1 MTIESSLN
9 DVVAQVIDRHRHRP
23 KISPT
28 WIATEAMTQIDPERR
43 SVEMVYS
50 GCHLHLRQVARQM
63 LAHID
68 PLKRKLDETGEL
80 FEDDLQWRYPSAR
93 QAGDEPEYVLLDS
106 LSDDDYVL
114 NIDRLRK
121 EGGTKL
127 RHADRLEAHWT
138 SKRAAA

>member
-1 MTIESSLN
+1 MTLETSLN
-9 DVVAQVIDRHRHRP
+9 DVVAQVIDRHRYRP

-68 PLKRKLDETGEL
+68 PMKRKLDETGEL

-93 QAGDEPEYVLLDS
+93 QSGDEPEYVLLDS
-106 LSDDDYVL
+106 LTDDDYEL
-114 NIDRLRK
+114 NIARLRK
-121 EGGTKL
+121 EGSTKL
-127 RHADRLEAHWT
+127 RHADRLEAHWN
-138 SKRAAA
+138 SKRSAA